1 MHYWEVSGNTNND
14 GIVYQKGEIF
24 MAKSN
29 VIIIHGGGLVE
40 PSKVVLM
47 RIAEELHLRH
57 VYNEIFIGKYSF
69 EALYSPE
76 FWLEYNE
83 TLIETVKG
91 KRGPFFGTSRGIDL
105 TDPELSEKAIS
116 CLTDRNVKTVIVAGG
131 DGSSRQVAEINDTF
145 MKSGINLIF
154 AVPLTIDGINGGL
167 SIGMNEA
174 VKESIRQTENIVS
187 TAFETRDYGNYGVVM
202 IELQGRNRDDIL
214 ANVLKQFYD
223 EYKVADYNLSEIF
236 LKVIPANYETN
247 ENKLVDEINKSSAR
261 TLLLV
266 SEGAEIKIPELTKKL
281 NRKVRSLIV
290 GYPSQSNN
298 MMSTF
303 DNEIYDMWIGYACA
317 IIESNPYN
325 SFCIANLALDFEDG
339 FCYLDGLGYKFSI
352 EQKPINYYAELNPR
366 EGQKAELSGELEDLI
381 LQYMSKTE

>member
-1 MHYWEVSGNTNND
+1 
-14 GIVYQKGEIF
+14 
-24 MAKSN
+24 MAN

-47 RIAEELHLRH
+47 RIAEELRLHH
-57 VYNEIFIGKYSF
+57 VYNEIFIDKYSF

-91 KRGPFFGTSRGIDL
+91 KRGTFFGTSRGIDL
-105 TDPELSEKAIS
+105 TDPELSKKAIS
-116 CLTDRNVKTVIVAGG
+116 CLTDRDVKTVIVAGG
-131 DGSSRQVAEINDTF
+131 DGSSRQVAEISDTF
-145 MKSGINLIF
+145 MKNGINLIF

-167 SIGMNEA
+167 SIGINEA
-174 VKESIRQTENIVS
+174 VNESIRQTENIVS

-202 IELQGRNRDDIL
+202 VELQGRNRDDIL
-214 ANVLKQFYD
+214 ANVLKRFC
-223 EYKVADYNLSEIF
+223 EEHKVADYDLSEI
-236 LKVIPANYETN
+236 LLRVIPANYKTD

-266 SEGAEIKIPELTKKL
+266 SEGAKIKIPELTKKL

-298 MMSTF
+298 MMSSG
-303 DNEIYDMWIGYACA
+303 DNELYNKWIHYACE
-317 IIESNPYN
+317 IIESDPYG
-325 SFCIANLALDFEDG
+325 SYCIANFAEDLEDFSSLD
-339 FCYLDGLGYKFSI
+339 CLRYKSI
-352 EQKPINYYAELNPR
+352 EKKPIDYYAKLNPR
-366 EGQKAELSGELEDLI
+366 EGQKAELAYELENLI
-381 LQYMSKTE
+381 LQYMSKAE